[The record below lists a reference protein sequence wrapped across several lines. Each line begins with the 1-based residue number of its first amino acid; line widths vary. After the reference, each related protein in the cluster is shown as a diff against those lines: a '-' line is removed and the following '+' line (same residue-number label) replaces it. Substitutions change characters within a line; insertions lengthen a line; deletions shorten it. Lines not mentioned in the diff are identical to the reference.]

1 MFNKNFFIPNLLLL
15 ALLICFPTTIT
26 FAATWTAVSPIPSDS
41 NFLLE
46 DFKYDYNPA
55 TNTVT
60 MTYSYRNIT
69 GSPIPNPRVVNL
81 FTWSNDICSIPWDTM
96 SYDGA
101 GEFSNIGQ
109 SATAVGPDELFDW
122 HGLITAPTP
131 PLDSSGL
138 FPALPTQTTQ
148 ASVSYPSWNLCT
160 VTAGDWADNEVA
172 TFSTSWTVLNPYW
185 VQSLNW
191 IATCD
196 GLDCPAFPDFDDDS
210 DGITVCHD
218 NCPAVPNSTQDDS
231 YPPLGNGLGD
241 ACDCEGNFDCDGDCD
256 GTDAATFKLDFGR
269 STFDRPCTS
278 SETCNGDFACDGD
291 VDGTDAALFKLDFGR
306 SGFNNPCPACTV
318 GDWCAY

>member
-1 MFNKNFFIPNLLLL
+1 MFNKKFFIPNLLLL
-15 ALLICFPTTIT
+15 VLLICFSTTIT

-69 GSPIPNPRVVNL
+69 GSTIPNPRVVNL

-109 SATAVGPDELFDW
+109 SATAVSPDELFDW
-122 HGLITAPTP
+122 HGLISAPTP

-148 ASVSYPSWNLCT
+148 GDVSYPSWNLCT
-160 VTAGDWADNEVA
+160 VSAGDWADNEVA

-191 IATCD
+191 IATCE

-210 DGITVCHD
+210 DSVTVC
-218 NCPAVPNSTQDDS
+218 
-231 YPPLGNGLGD
+231 Y
-241 ACDCEGNFDCDGDCD
+241 
-256 GTDAATFKLDFGR
+256 R
-269 STFDRPCTS
+269 
-278 SETCNGDFACDGD
+278 
-291 VDGTDAALFKLDFGR
+291 
-306 SGFNNPCPACTV
+306 
-318 GDWCAY
+318 

>member
-1 MFNKNFFIPNLLLL
+1 
-15 ALLICFPTTIT
+15 
-26 FAATWTAVSPIPSDS
+26 
-41 NFLLE
+41 
-46 DFKYDYNPA
+46 
-55 TNTVT
+55 
-60 MTYSYRNIT
+60 
-69 GSPIPNPRVVNL
+69 
-81 FTWSNDICSIPWDTM
+81 M

-148 ASVSYPSWNLCT
+148 EGVSYPSWNLCT
-160 VTAGDWADNEVA
+160 VTAGNWADNEVA

-191 IATCD
+191 IATCE

-210 DGITVCHD
+210 DGVTVCED
-218 NCPAVPNSTQDDS
+218 NCPDDPNPARTIATL
-231 YPPLGNGLGD
+231 PWVMGWGMPVTAKATLT
-241 ACDCEGNFDCDGDCD
+241 AMRDCD

-269 STFDRPCTS
+269 STFDRS
-278 SETCNGDFACDGD
+278 
-291 VDGTDAALFKLDFGR
+291 VHKQ
-306 SGFNNPCPACTV
+306 
-318 GDWCAY
+318 